1 MCKLFFIPL
10 LTIVPLLT
18 IPFTKGASAA
28 VVTVCSDD
36 GSECYQKKNVYTPP
50 APAAVVGS
58 YGNPIIDDPS
68 LGDHRF
74 PVHAGLYC
82 TYHVW
87 HRGYLRPWETSPVI
101 KPSCGE

>member
-1 MCKLFFIPL
+1 MHKVYLAAVFAAMA
-10 LTIVPLLT
+10 
-18 IPFTKGASAA
+18 GSASAA
-28 VVTVCSDD
+28 TVTVCSDD
-36 GSECYQKKNVYTPP
+36 GQECFQKKGVYTAP
-50 APAAVVGS
+50 APAAVMGS
-58 YGNPIIDDPS
+58 YENPIIDDPS